1 VHATRALRHTG
12 CDPSPAWNSWPPNGC
27 GSAATAQLYMLSFT
41 VLVSYVMMNLFVAVI
56 LSTCAGLPAWAPS
69 FGGYCVRQ
77 TNLLGLARTREF
89 GLI

>member
-1 VHATRALRHTG
+1 
-12 CDPSPAWNSWPPNGC
+12 
-27 GSAATAQLYMLSFT
+27 MLSFT

-69 FGGYCVRQ
+69 FGGYCFRQ
-77 TNLLGLARTREF
+77 TNLLDLARTREF